1 MKKEEIIITDAMN
14 YNSKT
19 VKNYSALVKRLSN
32 DSIKVNIQG
41 INLAIACLPITDLDR
56 EILISKYGLQDGIY
70 KSQTTHVEK
79 SIYKKVDYHTIQDS
93 ISSSM
98 KHLASLKSSL
108 YYDEQKREM
117 LDRFADL
124 QGNYSPQNFAYLKL
138 YCKLFYINL
147 KDFIKD
153 FRKNSLLLVDFKKS
167 IENCL
172 DSNYL
177 LIIKKRF
184 GLVDDYPKSV
194 KEVSDELSIC
204 VDEVERIES
213 SAIRKIR
220 KLCSKDS
227 FFLEKKIEFLKTQ
240 ITNLEALR
248 NPTKYEE
255 YNLLNST
262 SIANLS
268 LTPKTYNCLRR
279 AGITTVDELLMLTE
293 NDFNSIRNLGLKTRK
308 EIISI
313 QRIFVLS

>member
-19 VKNYSALVKRLSN
+19 VENYSALVKRLSN
-32 DSIKVNIQG
+32 NSIKVNIEG
-41 INLAIACLPITDLDR
+41 INLAIACLPISDLDK

-70 KSQTTHVEK
+70 KSNTAHVEK
-79 SIYKKVDYHTIQDS
+79 SIYEKADYDTIQDS
-93 ISSSM
+93 ISFSM
-98 KHLASLKSSL
+98 KLLASLKSSL

-124 QGNYSPQNFAYLKL
+124 QHNYSPQNFGYLKL
-138 YCKLFYINL
+138 YCKVFYINL
-147 KDFIKD
+147 KDFIRD
-153 FRKNSLLLVDFKKS
+153 FKENSLLLTDFKKS

-184 GLVDDYPKSV
+184 GLVDDYPKSA
-194 KEVSDELSIC
+194 KEVSDELSMC
-204 VDEVERIES
+204 VDKVECIES

-220 KLCSKDS
+220 KSCSKDS
-227 FFLEKKIEFLKTQ
+227 FFLEKKIEFLKIQ
-240 ITNLEALR
+240 ITELESLKDS
-248 NPTKYEE
+248 PTYKK
-255 YNLLNST
+255 YNLLKST
-262 SIANLS
+262 NIDNLS
-268 LTPKTYNCLRR
+268 LTTKTYNCLRR
-279 AGITTVDELLMLTE
+279 AGITTVDQLLRLTE

-313 QRIFVLS
+313 QRILS